1 LQDSRSEW
9 VWVDASARLQ
19 ARFLFVTLDL
29 SWFDSVDVN
38 SIPVQVVGWKD
49 EGVWNYPN
57 LAAARKES
65 PELDPY
71 KSTSRFTAAM
81 SGEVGGEPALRFETW
96 EAYEGYST

>member
-1 LQDSRSEW
+1 M
-9 VWVDASARLQ
+9 
-19 ARFLFVTLDL
+19 LDL
-29 SWFDSVDVN
+29 SWLDSVDVDAA
-38 SIPVQVVGWKD
+38 PVQVIGWRD

-57 LAAARKES
+57 LAAARKEF

-81 SGEVGGEPALRFETW
+81 RGEVDNEPALRFETW